1 MGATLD
7 PRLAELESLY
17 RERFSAF
24 ARVAGAI
31 VGNGDEGADAV
42 QDAFAS
48 AVRSLKSFRGEG
60 TLEAWVWP
68 IVLNAARK
76 RRRAARPEAVIA
88 QAPADDAVDDGLAD
102 LRAQVAALPERQRQV
117 VFLRYYADM
126 EYAAIADALGLT
138 TGTVGATL
146 SQAHAALRRRL
157 EEVGS

>member
-1 MGATLD
+1 MSAKHD
-7 PRLAELESLY
+7 PRLRELEALY
-17 RERFSAF
+17 RKRFAVF
-24 ARVAGAI
+24 VRVAAAAAGS
-31 VGNGDEGADAV
+31 VDEGADAV
-42 QDAFAS
+42 QDGFAS

-76 RRRAARPEAVIA
+76 RRRRARHGPTIASTPAVAA
-88 QAPADDAVDDGLAD
+88 DDGLD
-102 LRAQVAALPERQRQV
+102 GLRAKVATLPERQRQV

-126 EYAAIADALGLT
+126 EYGAIADALGLT

-146 SQAHAALRRRL
+146 SQAHAALRRKI